1 MAVTTSWEINTM
13 ERDVSDGYVTKIIY
27 RIRGYSDSVEKARKT
42 GEVNFTK
49 PESLPSD
56 FIAFASLDSA
66 TVMTWLKDSIGSTR
80 VGELETQLK
89 AEVNEVVTPTS
100 ATGGPDG
107 WS

>member
-42 GEVNFTK
+42 GEVNFTNH
-49 PESLPSD
+49 ESLPSD
-56 FIAFASLDSA
+56 FIALASLDCA
-66 TVMTWLKDSIGSTR
+66 TVMTWLKDAIGSTR
-80 VGELETQLK
+80 VGELETQLT
-89 AEVNEVVTPTS
+89 AQVNEVLTPTS
-100 ATGGPDG
+100 ATGVPDG